1 MAKETLGATV
11 SVFLL
16 LGGIEAA
23 LYTYGTSVSLHKTLL
38 QNYSKDIRPVTN
50 QTKTLLIDIKLNIK
64 AINKFDETEGVLHT
78 VFGLTLEWTDELIQW
93 NPTDYGQASI
103 VRLPKSKVWI
113 PSLFLVNSATSL
125 EIELGNDKT
134 QTVTYQANGSALCS
148 TGIIT
153 SSMCSPNIMYY
164 PFDNHDCSVQFS
176 NLVSSKEISL
186 RIDRRISTDVYEP
199 NTIWE
204 LESVSGENF
213 LRQGAS
219 LAEARI
225 KIKRRPTFLL
235 INIFAPIL
243 FLAMVNLLVF
253 AIPIAS
259 GERISFAVTILLSF
273 AVFLTLV
280 TDKMPQTSLT
290 VSLFSIYLILTMTN
304 SSLIMVSLVFIL
316 EMYYTEK
323 EETAGKVTRFLISVL
338 ERVTNNP
345 RNNKVV
351 GETELHKGKGKSEE
365 ADELPED
372 LTQSSH
378 VSASVLVVCLS
389 SSDDMK
395 FLTFPALLTASFLYV
410 VHGADATLL
419 DWSDPATWPNGKIMR
434 KVRLDVFPPEL
445 QGIEIS
451 AGGSLVWGK
460 NSSEEINPRVHYVL
474 IKAGG
479 KIVIGS
485 EDCNYVYKTTITLL
499 GNQGDLSIPGF
510 GEKFIGVEA
519 GGTLE
524 LHGEGKLSWTKLQG
538 TIKGFSA
545 ISSSFRHKDQSD
557 NKKWDGVYMY
567 HFKSDGTFVK
577 RLFRGAKYIVAK
589 ALMNFVTSVPDS
601 DSIAMATQG
610 DLDKTAKSKIYSVV
624 DALDTANEVR
634 KHQPDG
640 AYVFAAKKG
649 ATNNL

>member
-153 SSMCSPNIMYY
+153 SSMCSPNIMYMYY

-225 KIKRRPTFLL
+225 KIKRRYQHFRS
-235 INIFAPIL
+235 
-243 FLAMVNLLVF
+243 NL
-253 AIPIAS
+253 
-259 GERISFAVTILLSF
+259 
-273 AVFLTLV
+273 
-280 TDKMPQTSLT
+280 
-290 VSLFSIYLILTMTN
+290 VS
-304 SSLIMVSLVFIL
+304 
-316 EMYYTEK
+316 
-323 EETAGKVTRFLISVL
+323 
-338 ERVTNNP
+338 
-345 RNNKVV
+345 RN
-351 GETELHKGKGKSEE
+351 G
-365 ADELPED
+365 
-372 LTQSSH
+372 
-378 VSASVLVVCLS
+378 
-389 SSDDMK
+389 
-395 FLTFPALLTASFLYV
+395 
-410 VHGADATLL
+410 
-419 DWSDPATWPNGKIMR
+419 
-434 KVRLDVFPPEL
+434 
-445 QGIEIS
+445 
-451 AGGSLVWGK
+451 
-460 NSSEEINPRVHYVL
+460 
-474 IKAGG
+474 
-479 KIVIGS
+479 
-485 EDCNYVYKTTITLL
+485 
-499 GNQGDLSIPGF
+499 
-510 GEKFIGVEA
+510 
-519 GGTLE
+519 
-524 LHGEGKLSWTKLQG
+524 
-538 TIKGFSA
+538 
-545 ISSSFRHKDQSD
+545 
-557 NKKWDGVYMY
+557 
-567 HFKSDGTFVK
+567 
-577 RLFRGAKYIVAK
+577 
-589 ALMNFVTSVPDS
+589 
-601 DSIAMATQG
+601 
-610 DLDKTAKSKIYSVV
+610 
-624 DALDTANEVR
+624 
-634 KHQPDG
+634 
-640 AYVFAAKKG
+640 
-649 ATNNL
+649 

>member
-176 NLVSSKEISL
+176 NLVSSKEIYL

-290 VSLFSIYLILTMTN
+290 VSLFSVYLILTMTN

-372 LTQSSH
+372 LTQSCKT
-378 VSASVLVVCLS
+378 VDRMPKLAS
-389 SSDDMK
+389 M
-395 FLTFPALLTASFLYV
+395 
-410 VHGADATLL
+410 
-419 DWSDPATWPNGKIMR
+419 
-434 KVRLDVFPPEL
+434 
-445 QGIEIS
+445 
-451 AGGSLVWGK
+451 
-460 NSSEEINPRVHYVL
+460 
-474 IKAGG
+474 
-479 KIVIGS
+479 
-485 EDCNYVYKTTITLL
+485 
-499 GNQGDLSIPGF
+499 
-510 GEKFIGVEA
+510 
-519 GGTLE
+519 
-524 LHGEGKLSWTKLQG
+524 
-538 TIKGFSA
+538 
-545 ISSSFRHKDQSD
+545 
-557 NKKWDGVYMY
+557 
-567 HFKSDGTFVK
+567 
-577 RLFRGAKYIVAK
+577 
-589 ALMNFVTSVPDS
+589 
-601 DSIAMATQG
+601 
-610 DLDKTAKSKIYSVV
+610 LDKACCLFFSVV
-624 DALDTANEVR
+624 FILETVIFMFILR
-634 KHQPDG
+634 SS
-640 AYVFAAKKG
+640 
-649 ATNNL
+649 